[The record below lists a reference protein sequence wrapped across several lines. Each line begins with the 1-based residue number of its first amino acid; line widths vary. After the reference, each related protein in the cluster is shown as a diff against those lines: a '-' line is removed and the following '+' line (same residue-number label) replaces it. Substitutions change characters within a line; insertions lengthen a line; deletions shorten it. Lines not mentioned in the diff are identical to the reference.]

1 MHRQG
6 YMQRHGPAPPCG
18 ATALA
23 SPALC
28 SCAGRRAARRSL
40 PYLSP
45 DCSALAV
52 QWQLALTSAIA
63 GCSACLCLPSASHSG
78 TEQALSTQH
87 AAHSCQAAKAAPAQV
102 QRHAC
107 PLPDGLGRGQMRTAP
122 GRASA
127 PGSSRSSTRTASP
140 RTHTSQQP
148 RAADRRH
155 APGCAV
161 SSACFRLVWQETP
174 AGRLHRVA
182 ARWHSYAVCLSFA
195 DRRSCAAS
203 LGFHLQNLSV
213 LDAQRRSKRSCAVLP
228 VTGASYPAQD
238 THHQPVCTA
247 SLTHTRRV
255 STSCA
260 PCRISCGARKE
271 EPQGVFLTF
280 PPCRIRTLWAR
291 PGALRGGDMHD
302 AGGGGSSPP
311 SPFQS
316 RARIPAHTS
325 CQSARTRR
333 SR

>member
-1 MHRQG
+1 
-6 YMQRHGPAPPCG
+6 MQRHGPAPPCG

-195 DRRSCAAS
+195 DRRSCLLWLR
-203 LGFHLQNLSV
+203 LGVMPLKALVCLQL
-213 LDAQRRSKRSCAVLP
+213 C
-228 VTGASYPAQD
+228 
-238 THHQPVCTA
+238 
-247 SLTHTRRV
+247 RV
-255 STSCA
+255 SSFRAKTQSQHWPISPKNVMRREADTLPHLGYVRCTSACDQKYDA
-260 PCRISCGARKE
+260 MLPLS
-271 EPQGVFLTF
+271 TF
-280 PPCRIRTLWAR
+280 TGQQNGLLLPTCTTWLHLNSNR
-291 PGALRGGDMHD
+291 
-302 AGGGGSSPP
+302 
-311 SPFQS
+311 
-316 RARIPAHTS
+316 
-325 CQSARTRR
+325 
-333 SR
+333 